1 MCSGLATA
9 MTVRVRVIWVLRM
22 LSWDGPVQMARYALV
37 RGVPLF
43 CFFLRTPFLL
53 LPDFLGWFLFP
64 FFFFYGQKIYHGR
77 MLAWFA
83 LSSRQIPL
91 RGDGCFSLFL
101 IFLWV
106 GSISHLTR

>member
-1 MCSGLATA
+1 MCSGLVTA

-64 FFFFYGQKIYHGR
+64 FFFFFTGR
-77 MLAWFA
+77 RFTMGACWRGLLFQAGRFPFA
-83 LSSRQIPL
+83 VMVV
-91 RGDGCFSLFL
+91 FL
-101 IFLWV
+101 C
-106 GSISHLTR
+106 S

>member
-64 FFFFYGQKIYHGR
+64 FFFFLRAEDLPWAHVGVVCSFKQ
-77 MLAWFA
+77 AD
-83 LSSRQIPL
+83 SPSR
-91 RGDGCFSLFL
+91 
-101 IFLWV
+101 
-106 GSISHLTR
+106 